1 MFDDRQ
7 RPDPDRTV
15 GSALRRRRYSRHA
28 SLAVRLSAVR
38 ATGPARILL
47 RAISVT
53 TRWPVRSVAGVPVPG
68 QLALDAEATAADA
81 AEKL

>member
-28 SLAVRLSAVR
+28 PLAVRLSAVR
-38 ATGPARILL
+38 ATGSARILL
-47 RAISVT
+47 RSISIT
-53 TRWPVRSVAGVPVPG
+53 TRWPVRSIAGVSVPG
-68 QLALDAEATAADA
+68 QFAVDAEATAADA
-81 AEKL
+81 AEIL